1 MTLHMT
7 KKDGALVVLAALVL
21 LMVGVLG
28 WWHLGQATLLLLP
41 VLAALLL
48 LMVLVE
54 GYRRLSAELR
64 DYHRRHES
72 HRQQDYRQ
80 LEAFVSLCFTLQP
93 RLPLPQTRGWAASPD
108 LLEKITEVIF
118 REKPGLV
125 LEASSGVSTLV
136 IAYGLQQVGQGKVV
150 ALEHDAHYADMSQ
163 RLIAFHGL
171 EDIATIV
178 YAPLKGFEH
187 QEQRWL
193 WYNLDDVQIEQPIDL
208 LVIDGP
214 PGDVQPLARYPAVPL
229 LYRNLNDPSTII
241 LDDGHREDEQ
251 QTVARWEQEFRQLSS
266 EFLDLEKGAYVLH
279 KNSPAPSHVPS
290 GHVREAHSVLP
301 GPSSGLV

>member
-1 MTLHMT
+1 
-7 KKDGALVVLAALVL
+7 
-21 LMVGVLG
+21 
-28 WWHLGQATLLLLP
+28 
-41 VLAALLL
+41 
-48 LMVLVE
+48 
-54 GYRRLSAELR
+54 
-64 DYHRRHES
+64 
-72 HRQQDYRQ
+72 
-80 LEAFVSLCFTLQP
+80 
-93 RLPLPQTRGWAASPD
+93 
-108 LLEKITEVIF
+108 VIF

-150 ALEHDAHYADMSQ
+150 ALEHDAHYAGMSQ

-193 WYNLDDVQIEQPIDL
+193 WYNLDGVQIEQPIDL

-214 PGDVQPLARYPAVPL
+214 PGDMQPLARYPALPL
-229 LYRNLNDPSTII
+229 LYRHLNDSSTII
-241 LDDGHREDEQ
+241 LDDGHREEEK

-266 EFLDLEKGAYVLH
+266 EFLDLEKGTYVLH
-279 KNSPAPSHVPS
+279 KHGQTHRHAPRVN
-290 GHVREAHSVLP
+290 VREAP
-301 GPSSGLV
+301 AACAND